1 VLTRHISDRTIDRN
15 ENVILATFFYF
26 FIILATS
33 GGVIPLNC
41 SSSKFGSEI
50 SHIQGKSVDVS
61 YGPHAKIVL
70 GNPGI
75 PGYPVSQV
83 SVISGIPVSPVSRY
97 SQYPPGNPQ

>member
-26 FIILATS
+26 FIILASS

-41 SSSKFGSEI
+41 SSSKSGSEI

-61 YGPHAKIVL
+61 YACKNRVGK
-70 GNPGI
+70 
-75 PGYPVSQV
+75 
-83 SVISGIPVSPVSRY
+83 SRY
-97 SQYPPGNPQ
+97 IPGNPQ